1 MIFTRRFFLL
11 LLLGVIPPLLTWPW
25 AGSKWLLIG
34 WNVALLVAA
43 WLDYRQT
50 EDVAQLQATRHLS
63 QRFIIGA
70 ENEVQIELAMRPA
83 RDVLFSVKDEYPP
96 ELELRGDRLLSFTIP
111 RKARNSVIRSY
122 NLFAAAR
129 GDYHF
134 GDLVLRWP
142 APWGLVIKQ
151 ARIPAAQ
158 SVKVYPNLSAA
169 KQQELLAQRNR
180 LLQIGIRRTRLKG
193 QGREFESLRDYV
205 RGDALRHIS
214 WTATAR
220 RGKLVTRQY
229 QAERNQNIVVMVD
242 AGRLMTS
249 RIENL
254 SKLDHAINA
263 ALAVGF
269 VANRGADNVGLLA
282 FTREVVTYLP
292 PQQGNAQVNA
302 MQEALYNLKPQMIE
316 PSYARAFQ
324 YFAQHCKRRSLVIIL
339 TDLIDREASAE
350 LLAYTATL
358 MPRHLPLIVT
368 IGDNDLRSLAAE
380 LPKKV
385 DDVYRQSVAEEL
397 LQQREEALARI
408 TELGGLALDVPAG
421 QLSFQLVNK
430 YLEVKARGLL

>member
-1 MIFTRRFFLL
+1 MVFTRRFFVLLVLGAVPLL
-11 LLLGVIPPLLTWPW
+11 LLWPAPAALW
-25 AGSKWLLIG
+25 AMIG
-34 WNVALLVAA
+34 FDALLFLAA
-43 WLDYRQT
+43 WHDYRQA
-50 EDVAQLQATRHLS
+50 EKPSQIQATRHLPK
-63 QRFIIGA
+63 RFIIGE
-70 ENEVQIELAMRPA
+70 ENEAQLHLSVNTSRP
-83 RDVLFSVKDEYPP
+83 VTFTIKDEFPP
-96 ELELRGDRLLSFTIP
+96 DLELRGPRLLTAQLTNP
-111 RKARNSVIRSY
+111 KREAVTLTYK
-122 NLFAAAR
+122 LFAGAR
-129 GDYHF
+129 GDYGF
-134 GDLVLRWP
+134 GDIVLRWP

-151 ARIPAAQ
+151 ACIHARQ

-169 KQQELLAQRNR
+169 RQQELLALRNR
-180 LLQIGIRRTRLKG
+180 LLQMGLRRTRLRG

-229 QAERNQNIVVMVD
+229 QAERNQNIVVLLD

-249 RIENL
+249 RIDHL

-263 ALAVGF
+263 ALAVGY
-269 VANRGADNVGLLA
+269 VAVRGGDNIGLLV
-282 FTREVVTYLP
+282 FNREVTTYLP
-292 PQQGNAQVNA
+292 PEQGHAQISG
-302 MQEALYNLKPQMIE
+302 MLEALYNVKAQMVE

-324 YFAQHCKRRSLVIIL
+324 YLLRHCKRRSLVIIL

-350 LLAYTATL
+350 LLAHTATML
-358 MPRHLPLIVT
+358 PRHLPLIVT
-368 IGDNDLRSLAAE
+368 IADKDLRALAAE
-380 LPKKV
+380 EPEKV
-385 DDVYRQSVAEEL
+385 ADVYRQSVAEEL

>member
-1 MIFTRRFFLL
+1 MLL
-11 LLLGVIPPLLTWPW
+11 LIGVLPPLLTWPW
-25 AGSKWLLIG
+25 SGSKYLLIG
-34 WNVALLVAA
+34 WNIALFVAA
-43 WLDYRQT
+43 WLDYRQAET
-50 EDVAQLQATRHLS
+50 VAQLSATRHLS
-63 QRFIIGA
+63 KRFIIGA
-70 ENEVQIELAMRPA
+70 ENEVQIELTVHANRPIT
-83 RDVLFSVKDEYPP
+83 FSLKDEYPP
-96 ELELRGDRLLSFTIP
+96 ELELRGARLLTFILP
-111 RKARNSVIRSY
+111 RKSRNSVQQSY
-122 NLFAAAR
+122 KLFAAAR

-134 GDLVLRWP
+134 GDLLLRWTTP
-142 APWGLVIKQ
+142 LGLAIKQ
-151 ARIPAAQ
+151 VRLPAAQ

-249 RIENL
+249 RIDNL

-269 VANRGADNVGLLA
+269 VANRGSDNIGLLA
-282 FTREVVTYLP
+282 FTRDIVTYLP
-292 PQQGNAQVNA
+292 PQQGHAQVNA
-302 MQEALYNLKPQMIE
+302 MLEALYNLKPSMIE

-324 YFAQHCKRRSLVIIL
+324 YFSQHCKRRSLVIIL

-358 MPRHLPLIVT
+358 LPRHLPLIVT
-368 IGDNDLRSLAAE
+368 IGDNDLRTLAAE
-380 LPKKV
+380 VPQQV
-385 DDVYRQSVAEEL
+385 TDVYRQSVAEEL
-397 LQQREEALARI
+397 LQKREEALARI

>member
-1 MIFTRRFFLL
+1 MLFTRRFFILL
-11 LLLGVIPPLLTWPW
+11 ILGVLPPLLTWPW
-25 AGSKWLLIG
+25 SVSKYLLIG
-34 WNVALLVAA
+34 WNVALFAAA
-43 WLDYRQT
+43 WWDYRQA
-50 EDVAQLQATRHLS
+50 EDVAQISATRHLS
-63 QRFIIGA
+63 KRFILGA
-70 ENEVQIELAMRPA
+70 ENEVQIELTVRATRPIT
-83 RDVLFSVKDEYPP
+83 LSLKDEYPP
-96 ELELRGDRLLSFTIP
+96 DLELRGARLMTFIIP
-111 RKARNSVIRSY
+111 RKARNSVQQSY
-122 NLFAAAR
+122 KLFAAAR

-134 GDLVLRWP
+134 GDLLLRWTTP
-142 APWGLVIKQ
+142 FGLAIKQ
-151 ARIPAAQ
+151 VRLPAAQ

-229 QAERNQNIVVMVD
+229 QAERNQNIVVMLD

-249 RIENL
+249 RIDNL

-269 VANRGADNVGLLA
+269 VANRGSDNIGLLA
-282 FTREVVTYLP
+282 FTREIVTYLP
-292 PQQGNAQVNA
+292 PQQGHAQVNA
-302 MQEALYNLKPQMIE
+302 MLEALYNLKPSMIE

-324 YFAQHCKRRSLVIIL
+324 YFSQHCKRRSLVIIL

-358 MPRHLPLIVT
+358 LPRHLPLIVT
-368 IGDNDLRSLAAE
+368 IGDNDLRTLAAE
-380 LPKKV
+380 VPQQV
-385 DDVYRQSVAEEL
+385 TDVYRQSVAEEL
-397 LQQREEALARI
+397 LQKREEALARI

>member
-1 MIFTRRFFLL
+1 MIFTRRFFSLL
-11 LLLGVIPPLLTWPW
+11 AIGIGLPLLTWPW
-25 AGSKWLLIG
+25 AGSQWLLFG
-34 WNVALLVAA
+34 WNALLFLLA
-43 WLDYRQT
+43 WLDYKQA
-50 EDVAQLQATRHLS
+50 EDISQFEIVRHIPK
-63 QRFIIGA
+63 RFIIGA
-70 ENEVQIELAMRPA
+70 ANEVNIEILARLS
-83 RDVLFSVKDEYPP
+83 RKITFQLKDEYPP
-96 ELELRGDRLLSFTIP
+96 DLALRGERLLQFSIP
-111 RKARNSVIRSY
+111 HKSRMPVKLFY
-122 NLFAAAR
+122 KLFAAAR

-134 GDLVLRWP
+134 GDILLRWP
-142 APWGLVIKQ
+142 APLGLVLKQ
-151 ARIPAAQ
+151 IRIPAAQ
-158 SVKVYPNLSAA
+158 SVKVYPDLSGTR
-169 KQQELLAQRNR
+169 QQELLAQRNR

-229 QAERNQNIVVMVD
+229 QAERNQNIVVLID

-269 VANRGADNVGLLA
+269 VAERGHDNVGLLA

-292 PQQGNAQVNA
+292 PKQGNAQINA

-316 PSYARAFQ
+316 PSYGRAFQ
-324 YFAQHCKRRSLVIIL
+324 YFSKHCKRRTLAIIL

-358 MPRHLPLIVT
+358 LPRHLPLIVT
-368 IGDNDLRSLAAE
+368 IGDNDLRALTAE
-380 LPKKV
+380 LPHKV
-385 DDVYRQSVAEEL
+385 GDVYRQSVAEEL

-408 TELGGLALDVPAG
+408 TELGGLVLDVPAG